1 VHLLILGGYMAKK
14 LFETARFIPEGSDR
28 FSQDRGV
35 GISALRYKV
44 ATDDSDGRL
53 LLIEQSM
60 HAKGGPARHLHLD
73 QEEWFYSV
81 HGEFILEVGD
91 VKYTLTAGVSL
102 LAPRQV
108 PHVWAYVGEGVGRL
122 LIAFTPAGKMEAF
135 FNEITK
141 QNAMP
146 PQDPVLWRE
155 HGMELVGPPLQV

>member
-1 VHLLILGGYMAKK
+1 M
-14 LFETARFIPEGSDR
+14 
-28 FSQDRGV
+28 
-35 GISALRYKV
+35 GISAPRYKV
-44 ATDDSDGRL
+44 ATEDSDGRL

-91 VKYTLTAGVSL
+91 ARYTLSAGDSL

-108 PHVWAYVGEGVGRL
+108 PHVWAYVGDGVGRL

-146 PQDPVLWRE
+146 PEDPVLWRDP
-155 HGMELVGPPLQV
+155 GMELVGPPLQV